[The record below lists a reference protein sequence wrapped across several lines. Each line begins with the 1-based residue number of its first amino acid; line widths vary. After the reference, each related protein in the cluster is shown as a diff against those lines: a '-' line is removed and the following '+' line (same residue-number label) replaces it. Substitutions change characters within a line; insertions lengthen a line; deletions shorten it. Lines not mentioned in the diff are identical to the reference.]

1 MSEAAA
7 SNGPSSSPM
16 QLSGSIDNSESAW
29 NDDDTDGGL
38 SAFDQSLEK
47 LSHGLKTV
55 CSFDS
60 FLGLDLLMDHAEDIT
75 AVNAHASKASS
86 GWKSENL
93 KVQGGIN
100 KKTSAGR
107 VASGCLD
114 SFDQD
119 ALGEVF
125 QDIFDR

>member
-1 MSEAAA
+1 M
-7 SNGPSSSPM
+7 
-16 QLSGSIDNSESAW
+16 

-60 FLGLDLLMDHAEDIT
+60 FLGLDLMDHAEDLMDHAEDIT

>member
-1 MSEAAA
+1 
-7 SNGPSSSPM
+7 M
-16 QLSGSIDNSESAW
+16 QLSGGSIDNSESAC
-29 NDDDTDGGL
+29 NDDDDDGGL

-60 FLGLDLLMDHAEDIT
+60 FLGLDLMDHAEAVT
-75 AVNAHASKASS
+75 AANANKVS
-86 GWKSENL
+86 GWKSDNL

-100 KKTSAGR
+100 KKISGGR